1 MESFLQLIHQITKYG
16 SEPVADPNKLANLK
30 KSLGDLYALYLNLN
44 SNFDEQLYKEVQR
57 LDYAEVYAYVKVN
70 FPEFGWYRSS
80 TISFKTDQD
89 PELLEEDAIDDLTDL
104 IIDLSEVAWRLKNT
118 SLNDGLWYF
127 NTLMKIHSEAHLI
140 NLIRYLK
147 AFENQ

>member
-1 MESFLQLIHQITKYG
+1 MESFLQLIRQITKYG
-16 SEPVADPNKLANLK
+16 SEPVVDSNKLVSLK

-44 SNFDEQLYKEVQR
+44 SNFDEQLYEEVQR

-80 TISFKTDQD
+80 TISLKTDQD
-89 PELLEEDAIDDLTDL
+89 PELLEEDAVDDLTDL
-104 IIDLSEVAWRLKNT
+104 IIDLSEVAWRLENT

-127 NTLMKIHSEAHLI
+127 NTLMKIHSEAHLL
-140 NLIRYLK
+140 NLLSYLK
-147 AFENQ
+147 VLEA

>member
-1 MESFLQLIHQITKYG
+1 LESFLQLIRQITKYG
-16 SEPVADPNKLANLK
+16 SEPVVDSNKLVSLK

-44 SNFDEQLYKEVQR
+44 SNFDEQLYEEVER

-80 TISFKTDQD
+80 AISLKTDQN
-89 PELLEEDAIDDLTDL
+89 PELLVEDAVDDLTDL
-104 IIDLSEVAWRLKNT
+104 IIDLSEVAWRLENT

-127 NTLMKIHSEAHLI
+127 NTLMKIHSEAHLL
-140 NLIRYLK
+140 NLLSYLK
-147 AFENQ
+147 VLEA